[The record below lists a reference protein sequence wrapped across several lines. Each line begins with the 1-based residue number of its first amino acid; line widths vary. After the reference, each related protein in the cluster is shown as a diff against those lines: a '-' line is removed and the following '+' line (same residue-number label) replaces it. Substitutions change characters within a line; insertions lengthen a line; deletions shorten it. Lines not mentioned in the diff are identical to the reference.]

1 MHRICGLNPHY
12 EKQNLH
18 FMRVQP
24 GFAIYASSGCC
35 IIRHFLT
42 NFVALCFTNVLQNTP
57 SHMAITVDYV
67 VLPHLRKADGTN
79 FIRIRVT
86 HQRKSKYIK
95 TNISIEPEDLTR
107 SGNLKHQGKKDLA
120 EDEVKSWR
128 RIVNDIPSSSVNDM
142 SIDFVVRYIQARLKE
157 QGQFHLNFAE
167 YGRRLADMKKPATR
181 KNYIVALSCLCRF
194 YGHEPDISE
203 ITVQQMHRF
212 ADFIRKEGN
221 MSMAED
227 SRQMKCERTVVRY
240 MFLIGAVYR
249 AARVEFNDPDL
260 GIMRIPVDIFEY
272 IKIQEPKGVE
282 HRDIPIE
289 WIQMMI
295 DQRKELEGAE
305 RYAVDMFLVSF
316 GLMGINV
323 VDMYYCEKAKAGIV
337 HYYRTKTK
345 DKKDDRAEMFVRI
358 EPCIGAIIAQY
369 EGKGRLLNMYERFAR
384 KDNANRAINY
394 GLRQFI
400 KRNGL
405 EDFTSYAARHTWATL
420 GASKAVGLDLS
431 IVTEGLSHSNQSRRM
446 DMVYIRKDWERVWEA
461 NAKVLAQLKW

>member
-1 MHRICGLNPHY
+1 
-12 EKQNLH
+12 
-18 FMRVQP
+18 
-24 GFAIYASSGCC
+24 
-35 IIRHFLT
+35 
-42 NFVALCFTNVLQNTP
+42 
-57 SHMAITVDYV
+57 MAITVDYV

-128 RIVNDIPSSSVNDM
+128 RIVNEIPSSSVNEMD
-142 SIDFVVRYIQARLKE
+142 IDFVVRYIQARLRE

-181 KNYIVALSCLCRF
+181 KNYLVALSCLCRF

-221 MSMAED
+221 MSMGEQ
-227 SRQMKCERTVVRY
+227 SRAMKCERTVVRY

-289 WIQMMI
+289 WIQKMI

-337 HYYRTKTK
+337 HYFRTKTK
-345 DKKDDRAEMFVRI
+345 DQKDDRAEMFVRV
-358 EPCIGAIIAQY
+358 EPCIMAILAQY
-369 EGKGRLLNMYERFAR
+369 EGRDKLLNLSERFANHN
-384 KDNANRAINY
+384 NANRAINY
-394 GLRQFI
+394 GLRKFI

-420 GASKAVGLDLS
+420 GASKAVGIDLS

>member
-1 MHRICGLNPHY
+1 
-12 EKQNLH
+12 
-18 FMRVQP
+18 
-24 GFAIYASSGCC
+24 
-35 IIRHFLT
+35 
-42 NFVALCFTNVLQNTP
+42 
-57 SHMAITVDYV
+57 MAITVDYV

-95 TNISIEPEDLTR
+95 TNICVEPEHLTR

-120 EDEVKSWR
+120 DDEVKKWR
-128 RIVNDIPSSSVNDM
+128 KIASDMPTMATNEM
-142 SIDFVVRYIQARLKE
+142 SIDFVVRYIQARLKDE
-157 QGQFHLNFAE
+157 EQFHLNFAE
-167 YGRRLADMKKPATR
+167 YGRKVADMKKPSTR
-181 KNYIVALSCLCRF
+181 SNYLVALSCLCRF

-203 ITVQQMHRF
+203 ITVQHMNRF

-227 SRQMKCERTVVRY
+227 SRAMKCERTVVRY

-272 IKIQEPKGVE
+272 IKIQEPKGVD

-316 GLMGINV
+316 GLMGMNV
-323 VDMYYCEKAKAGIV
+323 VDMYHCDKAKGEIV
-337 HYYRTKTK
+337 HYYRTKTR
-345 DKKDDRAEMFVRI
+345 DVKDDRAEMFVRI
-358 EPCIGAIIAQY
+358 EPCIGAIMAEY
-369 EGKGRLLNMYERFAR
+369 DGKGRLLNMSERFAR
-384 KDNANRAINY
+384 HDYANISINY
-394 GLRQFI
+394 GLRRFI

-405 EDFTSYAARHTWATL
+405 SHFTFYSARHTWATL
-420 GASKAVGLDLS
+420 GASKAVGIDLS